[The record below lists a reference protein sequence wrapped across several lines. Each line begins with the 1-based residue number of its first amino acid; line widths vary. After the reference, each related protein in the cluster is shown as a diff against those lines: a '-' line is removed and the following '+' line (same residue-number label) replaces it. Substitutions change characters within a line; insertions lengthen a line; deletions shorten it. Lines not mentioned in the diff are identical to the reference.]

1 METSRLKSGLIERN
15 YHRRRI
21 ETEGK
26 AKVIASVWGD
36 RIFSIPC
43 RASCFVSVNLKQTV
57 ELNRFFQKD

>member
-26 AKVIASVWGD
+26 AKVIASVWG
-36 RIFSIPC
+36 
-43 RASCFVSVNLKQTV
+43 T
-57 ELNRFFQKD
+57 EFFQFLAALAVLSRSI